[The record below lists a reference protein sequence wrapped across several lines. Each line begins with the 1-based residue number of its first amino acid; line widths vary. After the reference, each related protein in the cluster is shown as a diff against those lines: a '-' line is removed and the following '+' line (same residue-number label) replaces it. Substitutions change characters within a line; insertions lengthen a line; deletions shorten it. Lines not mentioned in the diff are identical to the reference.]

1 MMGRL
6 GWGFGVVDKV
16 EAEDELFL
24 FVGGTCYVEGLC
36 IS

>member
-6 GWGFGVVDKV
+6 GWGFDVVDKV

-24 FVGGTCYVEGLC
+24 FVGGKCYVRVLV
-36 IS
+36 